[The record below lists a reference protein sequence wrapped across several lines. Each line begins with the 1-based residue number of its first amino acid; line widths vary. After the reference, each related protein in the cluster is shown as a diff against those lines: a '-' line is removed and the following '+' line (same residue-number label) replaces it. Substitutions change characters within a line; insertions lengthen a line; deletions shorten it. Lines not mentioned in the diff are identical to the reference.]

1 MKKSKAPQ
9 PEEIRAARDK
19 AGLTQEDAAAL
30 IGYTRRAWQDWEA
43 GARGMRRALFELFLE
58 RSGTRLE

>member
-1 MKKSKAPQ
+1 MKKSKTAQ
-9 PEEIRAARDK
+9 PEEIRAVREK

-43 GARGMRRALFELFLE
+43 GKRGMRKALFELFVE
-58 RSGTRLE
+58 RVRGKI